1 MAQRH
6 CYELAAPAK
15 VVKVLELKSQRC
27 LFNLRLDTR
36 RFDMFVNKVLFTSSF
51 AEGSLTALALGYRGY
66 LTTFGWWYWVMVV
79 DSSPGAKIQ
88 RQNNQQ
94 ENERDG
100 HTD

>member
-15 VVKVLELKSQRC
+15 VVEVLELKS
-27 LFNLRLDTR
+27 
-36 RFDMFVNKVLFTSSF
+36 
-51 AEGSLTALALGYRGY
+51 LTAIALGYKDY
-66 LTTFGWWYWVMVV
+66 LTFFGWWYWVMVV